1 MSCMDKSIDMS
12 MWVSLAPAIRVS
24 VNNPQNGQY
33 KFLKFLVILQFRYS
47 MCVNSYAQSTRMAL
61 LPSGHCPMVSM
72 IPWVLWFSW
81 TLSAGSIKWAA
92 SRLVTVAESLIAVG
106 SYKVMKCLAH
116 NCLSCSL
123 SLSNIFYCSQ
133 IIATLYFSLL
143 ITIISWYSLSTPLLF
158 SISQKKTRED
168 AAA

>member
-72 IPWVLWFSW
+72 IP
-81 TLSAGSIKWAA
+81 
-92 SRLVTVAESLIAVG
+92 
-106 SYKVMKCLAH
+106 
-116 NCLSCSL
+116 
-123 SLSNIFYCSQ
+123 
-133 IIATLYFSLL
+133 
-143 ITIISWYSLSTPLLF
+143 
-158 SISQKKTRED
+158 
-168 AAA
+168 